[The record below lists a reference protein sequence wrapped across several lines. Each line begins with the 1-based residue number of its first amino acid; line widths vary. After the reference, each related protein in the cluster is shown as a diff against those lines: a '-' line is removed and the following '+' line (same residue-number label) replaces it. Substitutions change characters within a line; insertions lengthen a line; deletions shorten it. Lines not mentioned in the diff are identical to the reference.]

1 MQMNTEKS
9 YEALHRA
16 KASAA
21 MSNIPLV
28 YAGFLEMGIPEA
40 EIIPRENVLSF
51 HAWRAMGRTVRKGEH
66 GVKLVTWI
74 DAKQAETGESSKLAR
89 TVSVFH
95 VSQTDAL

>member
-1 MQMNTEKS
+1 MQMNTDKH

-16 KASAA
+16 KTSAA
-21 MSNIPLV
+21 MSNIPTV
-28 YAGFLEMGIPEA
+28 YAGFLAMGIPEG
-40 EIIPRENVLSF
+40 EILPRENVLSF

-74 DAKQAETGESSKLAR
+74 DAKQSDTGESRKLAR

-95 VSQTDAL
+95 ISQTDAL